1 MGQSNIA
8 AGATIGSNH
17 NSRSPDGEI
26 IAGRGFWPGL
36 CVSLKHNSKFASFTI
51 IAKGNYPA
59 ELDIQLPFTL
69 VCNNESTDRLV
80 LVPAYW
86 FKYNMYAL
94 ARNCWKYLDRDKRIE
109 RIQQIEYDYLAP
121 DSINEMFAGLNIM
134 EESVGNAY
142 LLKYNPV
149 NETRKP
155 AEIGKELL
163 FNQNPFVEELEVL
176 LENHEN
182 SKRKVQLTKVTQG
195 YTIFN
200 NMIVYYGINELVK
213 FSKTTEFTSFTQLVS
228 VFSNMSGRGE
238 WLNIGGQLISKNSV
252 NELRNKIRS
261 GELNAWEDI
270 HEFYIHQGSTY
281 SEQKLFHAFA
291 SILELKSYSIN
302 ALTADML
309 IALIDEAMLTKEW
322 MTENIYESRA
332 KDYHN
337 PFRKMVYDNALEMEA
352 VMGSLEDNSFIQQQ
366 REALTQFKL
375 ACKTLKNKLVHVDVA

>member
-1 MGQSNIA
+1 
-8 AGATIGSNH
+8 
-17 NSRSPDGEI
+17 
-26 IAGRGFWPGL
+26 
-36 CVSLKHNSKFASFTI
+36 
-51 IAKGNYPA
+51 
-59 ELDIQLPFTL
+59 
-69 VCNNESTDRLV
+69 
-80 LVPAYW
+80 
-86 FKYNMYAL
+86 MYAL

-163 FNQNPFVEELEVL
+163 CNQNSFVDELEVL
-176 LENHEN
+176 LENNEN

-252 NELRNKIRS
+252 YELRNKIRS

-337 PFRKMVYDNALEMEA
+337 PFRKMVYDNELEMEA

-375 ACKTLKNKLVHVDVA
+375 ACKTLKNKLVYVDIA